1 MRTSFVDSCILGFCL
16 LACLQCILVSTDATN
31 SFYVLTCSTFVLTL
45 LQTLCMKLGLACI
58 LLSDTG
64 VLIGSTFYFFVCS
77 QLALAVVNF
86 AYVLS
91 KINNVT
97 FNTVLLSTSFSPR
110 IYILNTLLAMLL
122 GLFFLLKVMGDP
134 LIPSLIA

>member
-1 MRTSFVDSCILGFCL
+1 
-16 LACLQCILVSTDATN
+16 
-31 SFYVLTCSTFVLTL
+31 
-45 LQTLCMKLGLACI
+45 MKLGLACI

-64 VLIGSTFYFFVCS
+64 VLISSSTVYFFVCS

-122 GLFFLLKVMGDP
+122 GLFFFFTEGG
-134 LIPSLIA
+134 

>member
-1 MRTSFVDSCILGFCL
+1 MQQTAFMYL
-16 LACLQCILVSTDATN
+16 
-31 SFYVLTCSTFVLTL
+31 CSTFVLTL

-64 VLIGSTFYFFVCS
+64 VLIGSTVYFFVCS

-91 KINNVT
+91 KINNV
-97 FNTVLLSTSFSPR
+97 
-110 IYILNTLLAMLL
+110 
-122 GLFFLLKVMGDP
+122 P
-134 LIPSLIA
+134 LIQFCFPPHFPPEFTSLIPF

>member
-1 MRTSFVDSCILGFCL
+1 MQQTAFM
-16 LACLQCILVSTDATN
+16 
-31 SFYVLTCSTFVLTL
+31 YTCSTFVLTL
-45 LQTLCMKLGLACI
+45 LQTLSMKLGLACI

-64 VLIGSTFYFFVCS
+64 VLIGSTVYFFVCS

-122 GLFFLLKVMGDP
+122 GLFFFFY
-134 LIPSLIA
+134 

>member
-1 MRTSFVDSCILGFCL
+1 
-16 LACLQCILVSTDATN
+16 
-31 SFYVLTCSTFVLTL
+31 
-45 LQTLCMKLGLACI
+45 MKLGLACI

-64 VLIGSTFYFFVCS
+64 VLIGSTVYFFVCS

-86 AYVLS
+86 TYVLS

-110 IYILNTLLAMLL
+110 IYILLPFSHAL
-122 GLFFLLKVMGDP
+122 GLVFFLLKVGDP

>member
-1 MRTSFVDSCILGFCL
+1 
-16 LACLQCILVSTDATN
+16 
-31 SFYVLTCSTFVLTL
+31 
-45 LQTLCMKLGLACI
+45 MKLGLACI
-58 LLSDTG
+58 LLSVTG
-64 VLIGSTFYFFVCS
+64 VLIGSTVYFFVCS

-122 GLFFLLKVMGDP
+122 GLFFFLLKVGDP
-134 LIPSLIA
+134 LIPSLIALSSSLLHNQFIDLPYSFAHTHCILEKI